1 MTMTQFNKEGGK
13 NYFIAKLS
21 QVLNVDIEQIS
32 VSNVRKGS
40 VIVDYEV
47 ALSGDATAAKNM
59 KKAMDEAV
67 PTGQMDFY
75 SGSKV
80 LDYNSEIGAKDN
92 GSDENKKSKKVG
104 IIVGTVVGAVF
115 IIVALLVW
123 KKVAM
128 MKAKRYY

>member
-40 VIVDYEV
+40 VIVDYDV
-47 ALSGDATAAKNM
+47 ALSGDTTAAKNM
-59 KKAMDEAV
+59 KKSMDEAV
-67 PTGQMDFY
+67 PAGQMNFY